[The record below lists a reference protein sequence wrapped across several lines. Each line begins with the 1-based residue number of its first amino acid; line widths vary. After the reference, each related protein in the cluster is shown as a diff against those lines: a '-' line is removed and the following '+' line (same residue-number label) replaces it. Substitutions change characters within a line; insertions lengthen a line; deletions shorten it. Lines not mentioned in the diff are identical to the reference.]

1 MCASCLPVLE
11 LAVVVFLILLNGVF
25 ALSEFSIVSSRKA
38 RLKTLADA
46 GKVGAR
52 AALHL
57 AENPGKFL
65 SAVQIGITLIGI
77 LTGAFSGAALGARLM
92 EILLSYGMS
101 VWLAEPIGYGIV
113 ISIIT
118 YLSVVIGELVPKQY
132 ALRNAEG
139 IACLTAPLMK
149 VLSQVCAP
157 AVWLLEASTKAI
169 FRLLGQNTTS
179 ESVVTEQEI
188 KTLVYEAEAAG
199 VIEEHEKQM
208 ISGVLR
214 LSDRVAR
221 SLMTPRSDVDW
232 INIRD
237 SDEVI
242 RAKVIASPHS
252 RFPVADGDTENMI
265 GVVQSREFLAAAL
278 AGNTLDLRACIR
290 SAPIVL
296 ETLDALGML
305 DVLRKADVPMALV
318 HDEYGHFE
326 GVVTPADVLEAIAGV
341 FRSDLYEDDEK
352 AVRREDGSWLLAGSM
367 PVDEMAEC
375 LGIAL
380 AARRNY
386 ETVAG
391 LVIDRLRYLPKT
403 GEAIE
408 ALGWRFEVVD
418 MDGNR
423 VDKILAVR
431 LS

>member
-1 MCASCLPVLE
+1 MALFNLE
-11 LAVVVFLILLNGVF
+11 NFWRRRWQGTHF
-25 ALSEFSIVSSRKA
+25 
-38 RLKTLADA
+38 
-46 GKVGAR
+46 
-52 AALHL
+52 
-57 AENPGKFL
+57 
-65 SAVQIGITLIGI
+65 
-77 LTGAFSGAALGARLM
+77 
-92 EILLSYGMS
+92 
-101 VWLAEPIGYGIV
+101 
-113 ISIIT
+113 
-118 YLSVVIGELVPKQY
+118 
-132 ALRNAEG
+132 
-139 IACLTAPLMK
+139 
-149 VLSQVCAP
+149 
-157 AVWLLEASTKAI
+157 
-169 FRLLGQNTTS
+169 
-179 ESVVTEQEI
+179 
-188 KTLVYEAEAAG
+188 
-199 VIEEHEKQM
+199 
-208 ISGVLR
+208 
-214 LSDRVAR
+214 
-221 SLMTPRSDVDW
+221 
-232 INIRD
+232 
-237 SDEVI
+237 
-242 RAKVIASPHS
+242 
-252 RFPVADGDTENMI
+252 
-265 GVVQSREFLAAAL
+265 
-278 AGNTLDLRACIR
+278 DLRACIR

-418 MDGNR
+418 TDGNR